1 MAEHCKSCEAPI
13 DWAITDKGRRI
24 PLDRTTSSAVA
35 NIVLDPDGTARVVA
49 AGTGTRI
56 SHFATCPNAG
66 QHRRNRRGA

>member
-1 MAEHCKSCEAPI
+1 MTERCRSCQAPI
-13 DWAITDKGRRI
+13 EWAFTEKGKRI

-49 AGTGTRI
+49 AGEGDRI

-66 QHRRNRRGA
+66 RHRRNRR